1 MITADVKTNT
11 QNNKIKEVEGVSYK
25 FLYEVPSKL
34 EIQCKN
40 GMQYQYSLKFGWC
53 FIQLIACFV
62 GMGGGYL
69 K

>member
-40 GMQYQYSLKFGWC
+40 GMQYQYSLKFGWY

-62 GMGGGYL
+62 GVGGGYL